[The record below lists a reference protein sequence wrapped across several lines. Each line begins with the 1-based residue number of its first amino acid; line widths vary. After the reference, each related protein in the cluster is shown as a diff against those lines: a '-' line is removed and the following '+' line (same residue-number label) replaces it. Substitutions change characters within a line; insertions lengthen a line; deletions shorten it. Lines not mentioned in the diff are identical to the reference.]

1 MLCEKCQKNQATVQM
16 QLRINGHQENHHL
29 CPSCYRE
36 ERQKLGTKMNG
47 LNMNSMNPF
56 SLTHSPMSLV
66 RAASKCLV
74 KRKGN

>member
-16 QLRINGHQENHHL
+16 QLRISGHQENHHL

-56 SLTHSPMSLV
+56 SFNPFSNEFSPGGFQMPGQE
-66 RAASKCLV
+66 
-74 KRKGN
+74 KR